1 MLSPISQRAPER
13 DTPPAVLKLLEQEQ
27 GAAIARARAASK
39 LTPSLAA
46 GCRHVADASGAVLL
60 GPPSPTVKARI
71 IGHDVEV
78 LLRYRI
84 LPQSDACRPAVE
96 TVVVFSGE
104 QSSGSFNSAGA
115 IETYAVNGPAGRAVV
130 DLPWNGRAPYHLAV
144 VSATVLG
151 KRGTTVKLPLAC
163 PPAGCLAGYQPP
175 LHSMPMPKPV
185 LGLHGLTRAQLESSL
200 REVIAGQRWPS
211 ARAVRCTSL
220 GSCIVTLVTP
230 GFPKQPY
237 RVRFAIAGQQ
247 IPGCW
252 LAWSDGLLDRLPYPD
267 AGRGPQGLAGCRD
280 WLR

>member
-1 MLSPISQRAPER
+1 MAVTLAAAAAVCLSVLGDGGATASPGRAIQDRARIPVLSPISQRAPER

-163 PPAGCLAGYQPP
+163 PPATE
-175 LHSMPMPKPV
+175 M
-185 LGLHGLTRAQLESSL
+185 
-200 REVIAGQRWPS
+200 
-211 ARAVRCTSL
+211 
-220 GSCIVTLVTP
+220 VTEL
-230 GFPKQPY
+230 
-237 RVRFAIAGQQ
+237 
-247 IPGCW
+247 
-252 LAWSDGLLDRLPYPD
+252 
-267 AGRGPQGLAGCRD
+267 
-280 WLR
+280 